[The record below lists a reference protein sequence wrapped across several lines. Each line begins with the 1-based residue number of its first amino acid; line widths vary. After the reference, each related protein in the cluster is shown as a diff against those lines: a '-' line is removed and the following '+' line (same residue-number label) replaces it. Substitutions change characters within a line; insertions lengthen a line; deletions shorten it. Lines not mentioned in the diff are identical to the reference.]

1 LFEKQQSIRY
11 QSSLNNGQAS
21 LRGIRLDTQFI
32 VSTAIILATF
42 GIYIGIAIY
51 NKARATSDFYVAGR
65 GIPPV
70 FNGMAIGA
78 DWMSAA
84 SFIGL
89 AGTVMILGYDGLAYI
104 MGWTGGYLL
113 LTFLLAPQLRKY
125 GRYTVPEFIGDR
137 YASHTA
143 RVIAAICTIIISF
156 TYSIGQLSGSGVVI
170 GRLFEIDAKVGTL
183 IGVVLIA
190 FYSAFGGMKGI
201 TWTQVAQYI
210 ILIIAYL
217 IPVIFMSL
225 QITGNPMP
233 WISYGDIVGKM
244 GELDRELGISEYFA
258 PFTNGTKWQFIALL
272 FTLMAGTAGL
282 PHVIVRFYTVST
294 MKAARWSGAWA
305 LLFIGLL
312 YLSAPAYAAFSRFIL
327 MTKVAGSN
335 IDALPSWTKSWVD
348 TGKLKVADSNGDG
361 ILQWKELI
369 ISNDIVVMATP
380 EIANLGVFVIG
391 LVAAGAMAA
400 ALSTAGGLMI
410 AISSSFAHDIYYRVF
425 KPNATEKSRLA
436 VARWSIVVATVLAGL
451 VALNPPGVIT
461 QIVAWAFALA
471 SGTFFP
477 ALVLGVWWKRSNAKG
492 VIAGLLFGLGVTLT
506 YIFMARAGIT
516 ILGIIGTGAG
526 IFGATAGFLANIIV
540 SLITKAPSQ
549 KLQEEVIDLR
559 YPEQMTFKNGEVWV
573 DDDVNLT
580 K

>member
-1 LFEKQQSIRY
+1 MDLQFLV
-11 QSSLNNGQAS
+11 SLS
-21 LRGIRLDTQFI
+21 
-32 VSTAIILATF
+32 IILATF
-42 GIYIGIAIY
+42 ALYIGIAYY
-51 NKARATSDFYVAGR
+51 NKAKETSDFYVAGR
-65 GIPPV
+65 GVPPI

-84 SFIGL
+84 SFIGM
-89 AGTVMILGYDGLAYI
+89 AGTVMLLGYNGLAYI

-137 YASHTA
+137 FESHTA
-143 RVIAAICTIIISF
+143 RVIAAICTIVISF

-170 GRLFEIDAKVGTL
+170 GRLFEINATTGTM

-190 FYSAFGGMKGI
+190 IYAAFGGMKGI

-225 QITGNPMP
+225 QLTGNPLP
-233 WISYGDIVGKM
+233 WLSYGNIVTQL
-244 GELDRELGISEYFA
+244 GELDRELGVSEYFA
-258 PFTNGTKWQFIALL
+258 PFTNGTKWQFLALL

-327 MTKVAGSN
+327 MKKVAGSP
-335 IDALPSWTKSWVD
+335 IEQLPEWTKSWVN
-348 TGKLKVADSNGDG
+348 TGKLQLADQNGDG
-361 ILQWKELI
+361 ILQWSELI
-369 ISNDIVVMATP
+369 IDKDIVVMATP

-400 ALSTAGGLMI
+400 ALSTAGGLLI
-410 AISSSFAHDIYYRVF
+410 AISSSFAHDIYYRVL
-425 KPNATEKSRLA
+425 KPDASEANRLK
-436 VARWSIVVATVLAGL
+436 VARITIVLATIIAGL
-451 VALNPPGVIT
+451 VALDPPGAIT

-477 ALVLGVWWKRSNAKG
+477 ALVLGIWWKRSNAKG
-492 VIAGLLFGLGVTLT
+492 VTAGMIVGLAVTLA
-506 YIFMARAGIT
+506 YIFVAKSGAFS
-516 ILGIIGTGAG
+516 ILGIVDTGAG
-526 IFGATAGFLANIIV
+526 VFGAAAAILTNIIV
-540 SLITKAPSQ
+540 SLSTAPPSIKA
-549 KLQEEVIDLR
+549 QEEVMDLR
-559 YPEQMTFKNGEVWV
+559 YPEQMTFKDGEVWL
-573 DDDVNLT
+573 NESPN
-580 K
+580 KSQ

>member
-1 LFEKQQSIRY
+1 M
-11 QSSLNNGQAS
+11 
-21 LRGIRLDTQFI
+21 DTQFI
-32 VSTAIILATF
+32 VSTSIILLTF
-42 GIYIGIAIY
+42 ALYIGIAVY
-51 NKARATSDFYVAGR
+51 NKAKATSDFYVAGR
-65 GIPPV
+65 GVPPI

-137 YASHTA
+137 YNSHTA

-170 GRLFEIDAKVGTL
+170 GRLFEIDAKVGTM

-190 FYSAFGGMKGI
+190 FYAAFGGMKGI

-210 ILIIAYL
+210 VLIIAYL

-225 QITGNPMP
+225 QITGNPAP
-233 WISYGDIVGKM
+233 WISYGELVGKI
-244 GELDRELGISEYFA
+244 GELDRELGVSEYFA
-258 PFTNGTKWQFIALL
+258 PFTNGTKWQFLALM

-327 MTKVAGSN
+327 MTKVAGSK
-335 IDALPSWTKSWVD
+335 ISDLPAWTASWVD
-348 TGKLKVADSNGDG
+348 TGKLQVADANGDG
-361 ILQWKELI
+361 ILQWKEII

-425 KPNATEKSRLA
+425 KPNATERNRLA
-436 VARWSIVVATVLAGL
+436 VARWSIVVATVLAGV

-477 ALVLGVWWKRSNAKG
+477 ALLLGVWWKRSNAQG
-492 VIAGLLFGLGVTLT
+492 VIAGMLVGLAVTLT
-506 YIFMARAGIT
+506 YIFLARSGVT
-516 ILGIIGTGAG
+516 LFGIIDTGAG
-526 IFGATAGFLANIIV
+526 VFGAASAAIANIVV
-540 SLITKAPSQ
+540 SLMTKAPSQ
-549 KLQEEVIDLR
+549 KIQEEVMDLR
-559 YPEQMTFKNGEVWV
+559 YPEQMTFKDGEVWV
-573 DDDVNLT
+573 DDEVDF
-580 K
+580 KG

>member
-1 LFEKQQSIRY
+1 MD
-11 QSSLNNGQAS
+11 
-21 LRGIRLDTQFI
+21 LDTQFL
-32 VSTAIILATF
+32 VSLLIILATF
-42 GIYIGIAIY
+42 ALYIGIAVY
-51 NKARATSDFYVAGR
+51 NKAKATSDFYVAGR
-65 GIPPV
+65 GVPPI

-84 SFIGL
+84 SFIGM
-89 AGTVMILGYDGLAYI
+89 AGTIMLLGYDGLAYI

-137 YASHTA
+137 FDSHTA
-143 RVIAAICTIIISF
+143 RVIAAITTIIISF

-170 GRLFEIDAKVGTL
+170 GRLFEIDAKLGTM

-190 FYSAFGGMKGI
+190 FYAAFGGMKGI

-233 WISYGDIVGKM
+233 WLSYGELVGKM

-258 PFTNGTKWQFIALL
+258 PFTNGTKWQFLALM

-327 MTKVAGSN
+327 MTKVAGSK
-335 IDALPSWTKSWVD
+335 ISELPAWTKTWVD
-348 TGKLKVADSNGDG
+348 TGKLQVADGNGDG
-361 ILQWKELI
+361 VLQWSELI

-410 AISSSFAHDIYYRVF
+410 SISSSFAHDIYYRVLR
-425 KPNATEKSRLA
+425 PNATEKNRLA
-436 VARWSIVVATVLAGL
+436 VARWSIVIATLFAGL
-451 VALNPPGVIT
+451 IALNPPGAIT

-471 SGTFFP
+471 TGTFFP
-477 ALVLGVWWKRSNAKG
+477 ALVLGVWWKRSNSKG
-492 VIAGLLFGLGVTLT
+492 VIAGLLVGLGVTLT
-506 YIFMARAGIT
+506 YIFAAKYGGFT
-516 ILGIIGTGAG
+516 ILGIIDTGAG
-526 IFGATAGFLANIIV
+526 VFGATAAFLTNIIV
-540 SLITKAPSQ
+540 SLATEAPSQ
-549 KLQEEVIDLR
+549 KIQEEVIDLR
-559 YPEQMTFKNGEVWV
+559 YPEQMVYKNGEVWMN
-573 DDDVNLT
+573 DEA
-580 K
+580 KKM

>member
-1 LFEKQQSIRY
+1 M
-11 QSSLNNGQAS
+11 
-21 LRGIRLDTQFI
+21 DTQFL
-32 VSTAIILATF
+32 VSTSIILLTF
-42 GIYIGIAIY
+42 ALYIGIAVY
-51 NKARATSDFYVAGR
+51 NKAKATSDFYVAGR
-65 GIPPV
+65 GVPPI

-137 YASHTA
+137 YNSHTA
-143 RVIAAICTIIISF
+143 RVIAAICTIMISF

-170 GRLFEIDAKVGTL
+170 GRLFEIDAKVGTM

-190 FYSAFGGMKGI
+190 FYAAFGGMKGI
-201 TWTQVAQYI
+201 TWTQVAQYVV
-210 ILIIAYL
+210 LIIAYL

-225 QITGNPMP
+225 QITGNPAP
-233 WISYGDIVGKM
+233 WISYGELVGKI
-244 GELDRELGISEYFA
+244 GELDRELGVSEYFA
-258 PFTNGTKWQFIALL
+258 PFTNGTKWQFMALM

-327 MTKVAGSN
+327 MTKVAGRQIS
-335 IDALPSWTKSWVD
+335 DLPSWTKSWVD
-348 TGKLKVADSNGDG
+348 TGKLQVADANGDG
-361 ILQWKELI
+361 ILQWKEII

-425 KPNATEKSRLA
+425 KPNATEKNRLA
-436 VARWSIVVATVLAGL
+436 VARWSIVIATVLAGI

-477 ALVLGVWWKRSNAKG
+477 ALLLGVWWKRSNAQG
-492 VIAGLLFGLGVTLT
+492 VIAGMLVGLGVTLT
-506 YIFMARAGIT
+506 YIFLARSGVT
-516 ILGIIGTGAG
+516 LFGIIDTGAG
-526 IFGATAGFLANIIV
+526 VFGATAATIANIVV
-540 SLITKAPSQ
+540 SLMTKAPSQ
-549 KLQEEVIDLR
+549 KIQEEVMDLR
-559 YPEQMTFKNGEVWV
+559 YPEQMTFKDGEVWV
-573 DDDVNLT
+573 NDDVDF
-580 K
+580 KA

>member
-1 LFEKQQSIRY
+1 M
-11 QSSLNNGQAS
+11 
-21 LRGIRLDTQFI
+21 DTQFL
-32 VSTAIILATF
+32 VSLSIILATF
-42 GIYIGIAIY
+42 ALYIGIAIY
-51 NKARATSDFYVAGR
+51 NKAKETSEFYVAGR
-65 GIPPV
+65 GVPPV

-84 SFIGL
+84 SFIGM
-89 AGTVMILGYDGLAYI
+89 AGTIMLLGYDGLAYI

-137 YASHTA
+137 FDSHTA
-143 RVIAAICTIIISF
+143 RVIAALCTIIISF

-170 GRLFEIDAKVGTL
+170 GRLFEIDAKLGTM

-190 FYSAFGGMKGI
+190 FYAAFGGMKGI
-201 TWTQVAQYI
+201 TWTQVAQYV
-210 ILIIAYL
+210 ILIIAYI
-217 IPVIFMSL
+217 IPVVFMSL
-225 QITGNPMP
+225 QITGNPAP
-233 WISYGDIVGKM
+233 WLSYGELVGKM

-258 PFTNGTKWQFIALL
+258 PFTNGTKWQFLALM

-327 MTKVAGSN
+327 MTQVAGSK
-335 IDALPSWTKSWVD
+335 ITELPAWTKTWVD
-348 TGKLKVADSNGDG
+348 TGKLQVADGNGDG
-361 ILQWKELI
+361 VLQWNELI

-380 EIANLGVFVIG
+380 EIANLGMFVIG

-410 AISSSFAHDIYYRVF
+410 AISSAFAHDIFYRVL
-425 KPNATEKSRLA
+425 KPNSTEKTRLS
-436 VARWSIVVATVLAGL
+436 VARWSIVIATLLAGL
-451 VALNPPGVIT
+451 IALNPPGAIT

-471 SGTFFP
+471 TGTFFP
-477 ALVLGVWWKRSNAKG
+477 ALVLGVWWKRSNSQG
-492 VIAGLLFGLGVTLT
+492 VIAGLLVGLGVTLA
-506 YIFMARAGIT
+506 YIFAAKYGGFT
-516 ILGIIGTGAG
+516 ILGIIDTGAG
-526 IFGATAGFLANIIV
+526 VFGAAAAFAANIIV
-540 SLITKAPSQ
+540 SLMTAAPSQ
-549 KLQEEVIDLR
+549 KIQEEVMDLR
-559 YPEQMTFKNGEVWV
+559 YPEQMVYKDGEVWMN
-573 DDDVNLT
+573 DDGSKSV
-580 K
+580 

>member
-1 LFEKQQSIRY
+1 M
-11 QSSLNNGQAS
+11 
-21 LRGIRLDTQFI
+21 DTQFL
-32 VSTAIILATF
+32 VSLTIILATF
-42 GIYIGIAIY
+42 ALYIGIAIY
-51 NKARATSDFYVAGR
+51 NKAKETSDFYVAGR
-65 GIPPV
+65 GVPPI

-84 SFIGL
+84 SFIGM
-89 AGTVMILGYDGLAYI
+89 AGTIMLLGYDGLAYI

-137 YASHTA
+137 YESHTA
-143 RVIAAICTIIISF
+143 RVLAAVCTIIISF

-170 GRLFEIDAKVGTL
+170 GRLFEIDAKIGTL

-225 QITGNPMP
+225 QLTGNPMP
-233 WISYGDIVGKM
+233 WFSYGRIIEEM
-244 GELDRELGISEYFA
+244 GELDRQLGISEYFA
-258 PFTNGTKWQFIALL
+258 PFTNGTKWQFLALL

-327 MTKVAGSN
+327 MKNVVGQQLN
-335 IDALPSWTKSWVD
+335 ALPVWTETWVN
-348 TGKLKVADSNGDG
+348 TGKLQLADGNGDG
-361 ILQWKELI
+361 ILQWEEMI

-380 EIANLGVFVIG
+380 EIANLGMFVIG

-410 AISSSFAHDIYYRVF
+410 AISSSFAHDIYYRVL
-425 KPNATEKSRLA
+425 KPGATEQKRLS
-436 VARWSIVVATVLAGL
+436 VARWSIVIATLLAGL
-451 VALNPPGVIT
+451 IALNPPGAIT

-477 ALVLGVWWKRSNAKG
+477 ALLLGVWWKRSNEKG
-492 VIAGLLFGLGVTLT
+492 VISGMLVGLGVTLA
-506 YIFMARAGIT
+506 YIFAAKYGGYT
-516 ILGIIGTGAG
+516 IGGIIDTGAG
-526 IFGATAGFLANIIV
+526 VFGAAAAIITNVIV
-540 SLITKAPSQ
+540 SLSTKAPSQ
-549 KLQEEVIDLR
+549 QIQEEVLNLR
-559 YPEQMTFKNGEVWV
+559 YPEQMTYKDGEVWV
-573 DDDVNLT
+573 D

>member
-1 LFEKQQSIRY
+1 MD
-11 QSSLNNGQAS
+11 G
-21 LRGIRLDTQFI
+21 QFI
-32 VSTAIILATF
+32 ISLAIILATF
-42 GIYIGIAIY
+42 ALYIGIALY
-51 NKARATSDFYVAGR
+51 NTAKETSEFYVAGR
-65 GIPPV
+65 GVPPI

-84 SFIGL
+84 SFIGM

-104 MGWTGGYLL
+104 MGWTGGYLF

-137 YASHTA
+137 YDSHTA
-143 RVIAAICTIIISF
+143 RVIAAVCTIIISF

-170 GRLFEIDAKVGTL
+170 GRLFEIDAKIGTM

-190 FYSAFGGMKGI
+190 FYAAFGGMKGI
-201 TWTQVAQYI
+201 TWTQVAQYL

-217 IPVIFMSL
+217 IPVIFMAL
-225 QITGNPMP
+225 QITGNPIP
-233 WISYGDIVGKM
+233 WISYGEVISKL

-258 PFTNGTKWQFIALL
+258 PFTNGTKWQFLALM

-327 MTKVAGSN
+327 MTQVAGSQ
-335 IDALPSWTKSWVD
+335 ISQLPAWTKSWVD
-348 TGKLKVADSNGDG
+348 TGMLQVADTNGDG
-361 ILQWKELI
+361 ILQWSELI

-380 EIANLGVFVIG
+380 EIANLGAFVIG

-410 AISSSFAHDIYYRVF
+410 SLSSSFAHDIYYRVW
-425 KPNATEKSRLA
+425 KPQATEKNRLL
-436 VARWSIVVATVLAGL
+436 VARWSIVIATLLAGFI
-451 VALNPPGVIT
+451 ALDPPGVIT
-461 QIVAWAFALA
+461 QIVAWAFAIA

-477 ALVLGVWWKRSNAKG
+477 ALVLGVWWKRSNTKG
-492 VIAGLLFGLGVTLT
+492 VIAGLLIGLAVTLS
-506 YIFMARAGIT
+506 YIFAAKYGGFT
-516 ILGIIGTGAG
+516 ILGIIDTGAG
-526 IFGATAGFLANIIV
+526 VFGAAAGFLANIIV
-540 SLITKAPSQ
+540 SLSTEAPAQ
-549 KLQEEVIDLR
+549 KLQDEVINLR
-559 YPEQMTFKNGEVWV
+559 YPEQMVYKDGEVWMH
-573 DDDVNLT
+573 DGEP
-580 K
+580 KQG

>member
-1 LFEKQQSIRY
+1 MDL
-11 QSSLNNGQAS
+11 
-21 LRGIRLDTQFI
+21 QFI

-42 GIYIGIAIY
+42 ALYIGIAVY
-51 NKARATSDFYVAGR
+51 NKAKETSDFYVAGR
-65 GIPPV
+65 GVPPV

-137 YASHTA
+137 YNSHTA

-170 GRLFEIDAKVGTL
+170 GRLFEIDAKVGTM

-190 FYSAFGGMKGI
+190 FYAAFGGMKGI

-225 QITGNPMP
+225 QLTNNPLP
-233 WISYGDIVGKM
+233 WISYGELIGKM

-258 PFTNGTKWQFIALL
+258 PFTNGTKWQFMALM

-327 MTKVAGSN
+327 MTKVAGQRISE
-335 IDALPSWTKSWVD
+335 LPSWTTSWVD
-348 TGKLKVADSNGDG
+348 TGKLQIADANGDG
-361 ILQWKELI
+361 ILQWTELV

-425 KPNATEKSRLA
+425 KPTATEKNRLA

-477 ALVLGVWWKRSNAKG
+477 ALVLGVWWKRSNAAG
-492 VIAGLLFGLGVTLT
+492 VISGLLVGLGVTLT
-506 YIFMARAGIT
+506 YIFLAREGMT
-516 ILGIIGTGAG
+516 MFGIIDTGAG
-526 IFGATAGFLANIIV
+526 IFGAIAGFLTNIIV
-540 SLITKAPSQ
+540 SLSTKAPSQ
-549 KLQEEVIDLR
+549 KIQEEVIDLR
-559 YPEQMTFKNGEVWV
+559 YPEQMTFKDGEVWIN
-573 DDDVNLT
+573 DDAT
-580 K
+580 ISK

>member
-1 LFEKQQSIRY
+1 MDAQFLV
-11 QSSLNNGQAS
+11 SL
-21 LRGIRLDTQFI
+21 T
-32 VSTAIILATF
+32 IILLTF
-42 GIYIGIAIY
+42 ALYIGIAVY
-51 NKARATSDFYVAGR
+51 NTAKQTSDFYVAGR
-65 GIPPV
+65 GVPPI

-89 AGTVMILGYDGLAYI
+89 AGTIMLLGYDGLAYI

-137 YASHTA
+137 YNSHTA

-170 GRLFEIDAKVGTL
+170 GRLFEIDAKIGTM

-190 FYSAFGGMKGI
+190 FYAAFGGMKGI

-225 QITGNPMP
+225 QITGNPAP
-233 WISYGDIVGKM
+233 WLSYGKIVEEM
-244 GELDRELGISEYFA
+244 GELDRQLGISEYFA
-258 PFTNGTKWQFIALL
+258 PFTNGTKWQFLALM

-305 LLFIGLL
+305 ILFIGLL

-327 MTKVAGSN
+327 MTQVAGQKLSE
-335 IDALPSWTKSWVD
+335 LPAWTTSWVN
-348 TGKLKVADSNGDG
+348 TGKLQLADGNGDG
-361 ILQWKELI
+361 ILQWNELI

-380 EIANLGVFVIG
+380 EIANLGMFVIG

-410 AISSSFAHDIYYRVF
+410 AISSSFAHDIYYRVM
-425 KPNATEKSRLA
+425 KPNASEKNRLA
-436 VARWSIVVATVLAGL
+436 VARWSIVIATLFAGII
-451 VALNPPGVIT
+451 ALNPPGAIT

-477 ALVLGVWWKRSNAKG
+477 ALLIGVWWKRSNTPG
-492 VIAGLLFGLGVTLT
+492 VISGMVVGLAVTLI
-506 YIFMARAGIT
+506 YIFASKYGGFTIAGI
-516 ILGIIGTGAG
+516 IDTGAG
-526 IFGATAGFLANIIV
+526 IFGATAAILTNVIV
-540 SLITKAPSQ
+540 SLSTKAPSI
-549 KLQEEVIDLR
+549 KAQEEVLNLR
-559 YPEQMTFKNGEVWV
+559 YPEQMTYKDGEVWM
-573 DDDVNLT
+573 D
-580 K
+580 

>member
-1 LFEKQQSIRY
+1 MT
-11 QSSLNNGQAS
+11 
-21 LRGIRLDTQFI
+21 LDTQFL
-32 VSTAIILATF
+32 VSLSIILATF
-42 GIYIGIAIY
+42 ALYIGIAIY
-51 NKARATSDFYVAGR
+51 NKAKATSDFYVAGR
-65 GIPPV
+65 GVPPI

-84 SFIGL
+84 SFIGM
-89 AGTVMILGYDGLAYI
+89 AGTIMLLGYDGLAYI

-125 GRYTVPEFIGDR
+125 GRYTVPDFIGDR
-137 YASHTA
+137 FDSHTA

-170 GRLFEIDAKVGTL
+170 GRLFEIDAKVGTM
-183 IGVVLIA
+183 IGVILIA
-190 FYSAFGGMKGI
+190 FYAAFGGMKGI

-225 QITGNPMP
+225 QLTGNPMP
-233 WISYGDIVGKM
+233 WISYGELVGKM

-258 PFTNGTKWQFIALL
+258 PFTNGTKWQFLALM

-312 YLSAPAYAAFSRFIL
+312 YLSAPAYSAFSRFIL
-327 MTKVAGSN
+327 MTKVAGSK
-335 IDALPSWTKSWVD
+335 ITELPAWTKTWVD
-348 TGKLKVADSNGDG
+348 TGKLQVADGNGDG
-361 ILQWKELI
+361 ILQWSELI

-380 EIANLGVFVIG
+380 EIANLGMFVIG

-410 AISSSFAHDIYYRVF
+410 SISSSFAHDIYYRVL
-425 KPNATEKSRLA
+425 KPNATEKKRLS
-436 VARWSIVVATVLAGL
+436 VARWSIVLATLFAGL
-451 VALNPPGVIT
+451 IALNPPGAIT

-471 SGTFFP
+471 TGTFFP
-477 ALVLGVWWKRSNAKG
+477 ALVLGVWWKRSNSQG
-492 VIAGLLFGLGVTLT
+492 VIAGLLVGLGVTLA
-506 YIFMARAGIT
+506 YIFAAKYGGFT
-516 ILGIIGTGAG
+516 ILGIIDTGAG
-526 IFGATAGFLANIIV
+526 VFGAIAAFTANIVV
-540 SLITKAPSQ
+540 SLMTPAPSQ
-549 KLQEEVIDLR
+549 KIQDEVMDLR
-559 YPEQMTFKNGEVWV
+559 YPEQMVYKNGDVWMN
-573 DDDVNLT
+573 DDGPKSV
-580 K
+580 